1 MCSARPDL
9 HIRSVGREAAELLA
23 EIHTQCFPH
32 YWDKDAFNDFFSV
45 AHTHALI
52 ADIGQTAGMV
62 VYRLNFEQSD
72 IITIAVLPQFR
83 RQGIAHRLMDRV
95 LEDVAARG
103 VENLFLDVE
112 EGNQPAIS
120 LYEGLGFSHQ
130 RRRRQ
135 YYRQSDGTC
144 TDALV
149 MSKKFS

>member
-1 MCSARPDL
+1 MLS
-9 HIRSVGREAAELLA
+9 S
-23 EIHTQCFPH
+23 IHAQCFPH
-32 YWDKDAFNDFFSV
+32 YWDMAAFSDFFSV
-45 AHTHALI
+45 DGTIALV
-52 ADIGQTAGMV
+52 ADNNGQIVGMV
-62 VYRLNFEQSD
+62 VYRISHEQAD

-83 RQGIAHRLMDRV
+83 RQGIARSLMAEALRDMGTRKV
-95 LEDVAARG
+95 VK
-103 VENLFLDVE
+103 LFLDVE

-120 LYEGLGFSHQ
+120 LYESLGFSHE